1 MLSITKQEA
10 QKLRKNLLSMTAV
23 RQSKDDNE
31 YTIELMHE
39 NGTVYFLRRLD
50 NYPYTT
56 RQLDTAKCF
65 ADSLGLERF
74 SVRLTNGV
82 AAL

>member
-1 MLSITKQEA
+1 MLSITKPEA
-10 QKLRKNLLSMTAV
+10 YRIRASMLCMTAV
-23 RQSKDDNE
+23 RTSVDQNE

-39 NGTVYFLRRLD
+39 NGTIYFLRRLD

-65 ADSLGLERF
+65 ADILGLERF
-74 SVRLTNGV
+74 SVRLR
-82 AAL
+82 